1 MAFSNSDPL
10 PAYDSMSQEEV
21 EREAP
26 DWYSRWRARIH
37 DWVRAHSDSTLASIV
52 TLVPD
57 LLVLTIRLA
66 KDPRV
71 PFLVKGQ
78 LILAA
83 AYVISPIDFLPE
95 AALGVIGLA
104 EDAGVLALVLYWLKH
119 MGRIDTAV
127 LHDNWPGREDVD
139 RVIDGLHDEIERN
152 REKIIGADVWQK
164 IEQRFGKAAR
174 QQRQQR
180 SFNPLRRFHRTRSQ
194 T

>member
-1 MAFSNSDPL
+1 MSFSNSNPL
-10 PAYDSMSQEEV
+10 PTYDSMNREDV

-26 DWYSRWRARIH
+26 DWYSRWRTRIH

-57 LLVLTIRLA
+57 LFVLTIRLA

-71 PFLVKGQ
+71 PLLVKGQ

-127 LHDNWPGREDVD
+127 LHENWPGREEVD

-152 REKIIGADVWQK
+152 RDKIIGAEVWQK
-164 IEQRFGKAAR
+164 IERRFGKSAR
-174 QQRQQR
+174 QKRPPR
-180 SFNPLRRFHRTRSQ
+180 RFNPLRRFRRARSVS
-194 T
+194 